1 MNQLQPSQEKVVRI
15 QDENEEGLLPL
26 LNMGD
31 KKFLI
36 AGVDEVGK
44 GCLFGPV
51 YAAAVILSKENE
63 TKLLSQG
70 LKDSK
75 KLSHR
80 QRNIL
85 VPLIKTNSIAWT
97 IGQASAREIDA
108 VGIRNATEKA
118 MLRALEKFS
127 SPPDLIL
134 VDGTLPIRVWPGKQ
148 KTQVRG
154 ESHFASIAAASVLAK
169 EARDELIKRLARKY
183 NCYGLEKNKGYGT
196 EIHRTNLIK
205 EGATKLHRKSFISRL
220 EID

>member
-1 MNQLQPSQEKVVRI
+1 MEA
-15 QDENEEGLLPL
+15 
-26 LNMGD
+26 
-31 KKFLI
+31 KKSLI

-51 YAAAVILSKENE
+51 FAGAVILSKANE

-75 KLSHR
+75 KLSPR
-80 QRNIL
+80 KRNNL
-85 VPLIKTNSIAWT
+85 VPLIKKNSIAWA
-97 IGQASAREIDA
+97 IGQASAREIDSI
-108 VGIRNATEKA
+108 GIRKATEKA
-118 MLRALEKFS
+118 MLRALEKFL

-134 VDGTLPIRVWPGKQ
+134 VDGILPISLWPGKQ

-169 EARDELIKRLARKY
+169 ETRDELIKRLARKY

-220 EID
+220 EIN

>member
-1 MNQLQPSQEKVVRI
+1 MEDIKS
-15 QDENEEGLLPL
+15 
-26 LNMGD
+26 
-31 KKFLI
+31 LI

-51 YAAAVILSKENE
+51 FAAAVILSKDNE
-63 TKLLSQG
+63 IELLNQG

-80 QRNIL
+80 QRHKL
-85 VPLIKTNSIAWT
+85 VPLIKKNSIAWT
-97 IGQASAREIDA
+97 IGQASAREID
-108 VGIRNATEKA
+108 VIGIRDATEKA

-134 VDGTLPIRVWPGKQ
+134 VDGILPIRLWPGKQ

-169 EARDELIKRLARKY
+169 ETRDELIKRLARKY

>member
-1 MNQLQPSQEKVVRI
+1 
-15 QDENEEGLLPL
+15 
-26 LNMGD
+26 MGD

-134 VDGTLPIRVWPGKQ
+134 VDGTLPIRFWPGKQ

-205 EGATKLHRKSFISRL
+205 AGATKLHRKSFISRL

>member
-1 MNQLQPSQEKVVRI
+1 MEDIKSI
-15 QDENEEGLLPL
+15 
-26 LNMGD
+26 
-31 KKFLI
+31 I

-51 YAAAVILSKENE
+51 FAAAVILSKENE
-63 TKLLSQG
+63 IELLNQG

-80 QRNIL
+80 QRHNL

-97 IGQASAREIDA
+97 IGQASAREID
-108 VGIRNATEKA
+108 VIGIRDATEKA

-134 VDGTLPIRVWPGKQ
+134 VDGNLPIRLWPGKQ

-154 ESHFASIAAASVLAK
+154 ESHFASIAAASVIAK

-183 NCYGLEKNKGYGT
+183 SLYGLEKNKGYGT

-205 EGATKLHRKSFISRL
+205 LGPTKLHRKSFLSKL

>member
-1 MNQLQPSQEKVVRI
+1 MEATKYQ
-15 QDENEEGLLPL
+15 
-26 LNMGD
+26 
-31 KKFLI
+31 I

-51 YAAAVILSKENE
+51 FAGAVILSKSNE
-63 TKLLSQG
+63 AKLLSKG

-80 QRNIL
+80 QRYNL
-85 VPLIKTNSIAWT
+85 VPLIKKYSIAWS
-97 IGQASAREIDA
+97 IGQASAREIDQI
-108 VGIRNATEKA
+108 GIRMATEKA

-134 VDGTLPIRVWPGKQ
+134 VDGILPIRLWPGKQ

-154 ESHFASIAAASVLAK
+154 ESHFTSIAAASVLAK

-196 EIHRTNLIK
+196 EMHRTNLIK

-220 EID
+220 EIN